1 MLHFV
6 HFMDWKN
13 DCTCRKIYSI
23 AYWKKTCQNTKFY
36 ITIIIITKK
45 SADILCWFQWCR
57 KRDLNPHDCNSHT
70 DLNRARLPIPPF
82 LHIKLLCCPAADKAY
97 NTTTAFKCQHFFSVF
112 SNAFFLYFFRKTVD
126 IMPYFW
132 YHFFLSETLMT
143 THAEVSE
150 LADEQD

>member
-36 ITIIIITKK
+36 ITIIIITQK

-82 LHIKLLCCPAADKAY
+82 LHINLLCCLAADKAY
-97 NTTTAFKCQHFFSVF
+97 NTTTPFKCQHLFRNFW
-112 SNAFFLYFFRKTVD
+112 NICFLYFFHKTVD
-126 IMPYFW
+126 IIPAFW
-132 YHFFLSETLMT
+132 YHSFLSETN
-143 THAEVSE
+143 
-150 LADEQD
+150 